1 MTEAEIAFNSI
12 ADTLCQKPDTT
23 LGKMMSSP
31 GIQKKGKVFAFFW
44 KDKMVF
50 KLGKDFDISDK
61 FGIMDFEYLNP
72 FKNKPPMKGWYVVNE
87 NHIRH
92 WKALADV
99 ASDQMK

>member
-12 ADTLCQKPDTT
+12 ADALCQESDTT

-31 GIQKKGKVFAFFW
+31 GIQKKGKVFAFLW

-50 KLGKDFDISDK
+50 RLGKNFNISDK

-72 FKNKPPMKGWYVVNE
+72 FKNKPPMTGWYVVNE
-87 NHIRH
+87 NYIKQWHDLARE
-92 WKALADV
+92 AL
-99 ASDQMK
+99 SQMQ